1 MTIEELLTDEARAAV
16 LRALLMIVLNE
27 SDPAS
32 ARVAAARLFLSQF
45 EEHPNAERD
54 VLVIVDEAAFVKTV

>member
-1 MTIEELLTDEARAAV
+1 MTVDELLTDEARAAV
-16 LRALLMIVLNE
+16 LRALFMIVVNDNE
-27 SDPAS
+27 PAS

-45 EEHPNAERD
+45 DEQPNAGD

>member
-1 MTIEELLTDEARAAV
+1 MTVDELLTDEARASV

-27 SDPAS
+27 SDPAG

-45 EEHPNAERD
+45 EEHPNAD
-54 VLVIVDEAAFVKTV
+54 QNVLVIVDEAAFVKTV

>member
-1 MTIEELLTDEARAAV
+1 MTDEPLTDEARAAV
-16 LRALLMIVLNE
+16 LRALLMIALNE

-45 EEHPNAERD
+45 DEQPNAERE
-54 VLVIVDEAAFVKTV
+54 VMVVVDEEAAAKKI

>member
-1 MTIEELLTDEARAAV
+1 MTVDELLTDEARAAV

-45 EEHPNAERD
+45 DEHPNAERD

>member
-1 MTIEELLTDEARAAV
+1 MTVDELLTDEARAAV

-27 SDPAS
+27 NDPAS

-45 EEHPNAERD
+45 AENPNAGD

>member
-1 MTIEELLTDEARAAV
+1 V

-45 EEHPNAERD
+45 DEQPNAD
-54 VLVIVDEAAFVKTV
+54 QNVLVIVDEAAFVKTV

>member
-1 MTIEELLTDEARAAV
+1 MTVDELLTDEARTAV

>member
-1 MTIEELLTDEARAAV
+1 MTVDELLTDESRAAV

-45 EEHPNAERD
+45 DEQPNAD
-54 VLVIVDEAAFVKTV
+54 QNVLVIVDEAAFVKTV

>member
-27 SDPAS
+27 SDPAG

-54 VLVIVDEAAFVKTV
+54 VLVIVDDAAFVKTV

>member
-1 MTIEELLTDEARAAV
+1 MTVDELLTDEARAAV

-45 EEHPNAERD
+45 DEQPNAERD
-54 VLVIVDEAAFVKTV
+54 VLVIVDEAALVKTV

>member
-1 MTIEELLTDEARAAV
+1 MTVDELLTDEARAAV

-45 EEHPNAERD
+45 
-54 VLVIVDEAAFVKTV
+54 DEQPKDRKSVV

>member
-1 MTIEELLTDEARAAV
+1 MTVDELLTDEARAAV

-27 SDPAS
+27 NDPAS

-45 EEHPNAERD
+45 DEQPNAGD

>member
-1 MTIEELLTDEARAAV
+1 MTDELLTDEARAAV
-16 LRALLMIVLNE
+16 LRALLMIALNE

-45 EEHPNAERD
+45 DEQPNAERD
-54 VLVIVDEAAFVKTV
+54 VLVIVDEEAAVKTI

>member
-1 MTIEELLTDEARAAV
+1 MTIDELLTDEARAAV

>member
-1 MTIEELLTDEARAAV
+1 MTDEPLTDEARAAV
-16 LRALLMIVLNE
+16 LRALLMIALNE

-45 EEHPNAERD
+45 DEQPNAERD
-54 VLVIVDEAAFVKTV
+54 VLVIVDEEAAVKKI

>member
-1 MTIEELLTDEARAAV
+1 MTVDELLTDESRAAV

-45 EEHPNAERD
+45 DEQPNAD
-54 VLVIVDEAAFVKTV
+54 QNVLVIVDEAAFVKTI